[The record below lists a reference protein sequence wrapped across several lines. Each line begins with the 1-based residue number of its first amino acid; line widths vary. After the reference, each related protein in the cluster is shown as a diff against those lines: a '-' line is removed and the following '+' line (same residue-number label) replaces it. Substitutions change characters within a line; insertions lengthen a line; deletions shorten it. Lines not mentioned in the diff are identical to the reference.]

1 MLFFLEDLEQGI
13 VLVGA
18 GDSSD
23 NCKGLD
29 PVVSLS
35 GVVRMPVATAVPCH
49 PVDSFY
55 DTLADPHARVRDFV
69 LTKEGSHPCRSIHC
83 NAVPG
88 GLQQAHVA
96 VVAPVAPVPF
106 PAVEVGDAVLAHL
119 VKGQIPFY
127 RREGMFDGSLVA
139 GVDVI
144 GPEAIDSDGGKH
156 LAWKLS
162 AVVAGDW
169 GIQDAAGLLPVAQL
183 PYSLADEGMKGG

>member
-1 MLFFLEDLEQGI
+1 MVHDEVIALALTLEGIVPMADAEEGFHHVFLHVGAGMLFFLEDLEQGI

-35 GVVRMPVATAVPCH
+35 GIVRMPVATAVPCH

-55 DTLADPHARVRDFV
+55 DTFADTHAGVCDFV

-119 VKGQIPFY
+119 VK
-127 RREGMFDGSLVA
+127 
-139 GVDVI
+139 
-144 GPEAIDSDGGKH
+144 
-156 LAWKLS
+156 
-162 AVVAGDW
+162 
-169 GIQDAAGLLPVAQL
+169 
-183 PYSLADEGMKGG
+183 